1 MTFEQF
7 FSHPFVALLKMQ
19 SAQEFEKA
27 DEYIA
32 KARIAEDS
40 KVAMCCFGFAKSLCS
55 SLFIFFIIYQFTLSD
70 VL

>member
-1 MTFEQF
+1 
-7 FSHPFVALLKMQ
+7 MQ